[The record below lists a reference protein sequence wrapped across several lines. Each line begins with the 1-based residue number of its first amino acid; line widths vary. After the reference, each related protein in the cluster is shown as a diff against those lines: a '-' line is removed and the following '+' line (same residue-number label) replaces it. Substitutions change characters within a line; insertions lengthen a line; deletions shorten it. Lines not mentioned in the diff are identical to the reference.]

1 MRRNLASKGLARPF
15 RLVCAVLATACL
27 CLPPLGP
34 GEKAMAAAAPP
45 LVIAHRGACGSRPEH
60 TLAAYE
66 LAIDQGA
73 DFIEPDLVPTRDG
86 VLIARHENDIADT
99 TDVADKF
106 AARKTVKRI
115 DGRAVE
121 GYFTEDFSLAEIKTL
136 RARQRLPFRDHGYD
150 GLFEIPTFEE
160 VIALAR
166 RKGNELGRV
175 VGLYPETKHPSY
187 FKAIG
192 LPLEQR
198 LVALL
203 RENGHD
209 GPDAPVF
216 IQSFESG
223 SLRELRRL
231 TQCRLIL
238 LYEAPDRRPYDLVL
252 AGDDRTYGD
261 LLTPA
266 ALAEV
271 ATFAQGIGPWKGLI
285 LPQNPDGTLGPAT
298 RLVADAHAA
307 GLLVHPYA
315 FRDEPRFLAPQYGDD
330 PIKEYLRFYE
340 LGVDGLFSDF
350 PATAVAAR
358 AVFLGKP

>member
-1 MRRNLASKGLARPF
+1 
-15 RLVCAVLATACL
+15 
-27 CLPPLGP
+27 
-34 GEKAMAAAAPP
+34 MAAAAPP

-121 GYFTEDFSLAEIKTL
+121 GYFTEDFSCQSRL
-136 RARQRLPFRDHGYD
+136 ARQAAPPFRDQD
-150 GLFEIPTFEE
+150 TTPLRNPTFEE
-160 VIALAR
+160 VIALAGARQRTRPGR
-166 RKGNELGRV
+166 RAVPWG
-175 VGLYPETKHPSY
+175 P
-187 FKAIG
+187 KASCISRHA

-203 RENGHD
+203 PKTATTGRSAGVIS
-209 GPDAPVF
+209 P
-216 IQSFESG
+216 SSG

-340 LGVDGLFSDF
+340 LGVDGLFSDI
-350 PATAVAAR
+350 PATAWPR
-358 AVFLGKP
+358 GRLPGKP